1 MEQGKIVWE
10 GKHIGERSNSEYNI
24 LLYQIEDLFVE
35 VFYDKQANAIK
46 KFESFTRH
54 QLLDIYL
61 PKN

>member
-10 GKHIGERSNSEYNI
+10 GKHIGERSISEYHI
-24 LLYQIEDLFVE
+24 LLYMIEDLFVE
-35 VFYDKQANAIK
+35 VVYDKQANVIK
-46 KFESFTRH
+46 KFEAFTKH